1 MQLFVNDFKFFSN
14 IIGKKVYISLFLIV
28 LATIFEG
35 IGIALFFPLLKNGVA
50 GDDSI
55 SNITVIFLERFDLEY
70 SVKLML
76 IIMVLVFFV
85 RAVLLIFQRIYNA
98 SIVSSMRADILSEIL
113 DGYFQSDYNYH
124 LSKKSGY
131 IVNAVAR
138 ELPSIAAAFTTF
150 VTIVSTIIISTVYFS
165 IPLILN
171 PESTLYLMIFG
182 SIMFAIMVPV
192 NRYLKKASLE
202 YSEVSARLQNYV
214 IQALSSY
221 KYLKST
227 NTFSPI
233 LKKLERSIDKVR
245 RIQYLQDGFLHA
257 IPYYG
262 MEFLSFVAIIG
273 LIYYQ
278 SVVNK
283 QDIELMLFVLFLLYR
298 AVSLLLSLQMQYRKL
313 ISYSGSI
320 VVYNDLKT
328 GVDSNQEV
336 VKKDGVPVDMQNDI
350 FLKDVSFKYKNSD
363 NLILHNINMK
373 IACKSTVG
381 IVGESGAG
389 KSTLMSLLTATLKP
403 DNGVLKIGEH
413 SYDDFNIL
421 DVRSKIGYVTQEN
434 IIFNDTI
441 FNNISLWEQNADRL
455 KVEAS
460 SKMALAYDFIME
472 QPEKFEQQ
480 LGDNGVNLS
489 GGQRQRITIA
499 RELYKNSE
507 LLIFDEA
514 TSALDSESER
524 EIQRSIHQLK
534 GKKTILIIAHR
545 LFTLKECDIIYLF
558 KKGRIIASG
567 SFDELLST
575 SEVFKQMCTTQNLE

>member
-1 MQLFVNDFKFFSN
+1 
-14 IIGKKVYISLFLIV
+14 
-28 LATIFEG
+28 
-35 IGIALFFPLLKNGVA
+35 
-50 GDDSI
+50 
-55 SNITVIFLERFDLEY
+55 
-70 SVKLML
+70 
-76 IIMVLVFFV
+76 
-85 RAVLLIFQRIYNA
+85 
-98 SIVSSMRADILSEIL
+98 
-113 DGYFQSDYNYH
+113 
-124 LSKKSGY
+124 
-131 IVNAVAR
+131 
-138 ELPSIAAAFTTF
+138 
-150 VTIVSTIIISTVYFS
+150 
-165 IPLILN
+165 
-171 PESTLYLMIFG
+171 
-182 SIMFAIMVPV
+182 
-192 NRYLKKASLE
+192 
-202 YSEVSARLQNYV
+202 
-214 IQALSSY
+214 
-221 KYLKST
+221 
-227 NTFSPI
+227 
-233 LKKLERSIDKVR
+233 
-245 RIQYLQDGFLHA
+245 
-257 IPYYG
+257 
-262 MEFLSFVAIIG
+262 
-273 LIYYQ
+273 
-278 SVVNK
+278 
-283 QDIELMLFVLFLLYR
+283 
-298 AVSLLLSLQMQYRKL
+298 
-313 ISYSGSI
+313 
-320 VVYNDLKT
+320 
-328 GVDSNQEV
+328 
-336 VKKDGVPVDMQNDI
+336 
-350 FLKDVSFKYKNSD
+350 
-363 NLILHNINMK
+363 MK